1 MAEFSLNDLYRKAF
15 GYVAPPFPLG
25 GVPDPTNLLPV
36 RDVGAVFGIKKDPKS
51 EEPEGKVYGIFKD
64 LSMLGQVF
72 KLPTALRIIGSK
84 EWFKL
89 PNEPIVSISGGNDI
103 ITTVLN
109 RGKKRGTVKEYSNL
123 QDYEITIR
131 GIAYNEDAD
140 DFPEKILQQLRQ
152 HVEVGEAI
160 EINNALCRVL
170 NINLVCIESFDLPG
184 NEQLPFRARAYE
196 IRAKSDEDFEL
207 ELI

>member
-15 GYVAPPFPLG
+15 GYVAPPFPAG
-25 GVPDPTNLLPV
+25 GIPDPSNLLPV
-36 RDVGAVFGIKKDPKS
+36 RDAGAVFGIKKNSKD
-51 EEPEGKVYGIFKD
+51 EVPEGKVYGIFKEQ
-64 LSMLGQVF
+64 SMLGQVF
-72 KLPTALRIIGSK
+72 KLPTALRIVGK
-84 EWFKL
+84 TDWFKL
-89 PNEPIVSISGGNDI
+89 PNEPIISISGGNDI

-109 RGKKRGTVKEYSNL
+109 RGKKRGSVKEYSNL
-123 QDYEITIR
+123 QDYEVTIR

-140 DFPEKILQQLRQ
+140 DFPEAILQQMRQ
-152 HVEVGEAI
+152 YVERGQAV
-160 EINNALCRVL
+160 EISNALCRVL

-196 IRAKSDEDFEL
+196 IKAKSDEDFEL